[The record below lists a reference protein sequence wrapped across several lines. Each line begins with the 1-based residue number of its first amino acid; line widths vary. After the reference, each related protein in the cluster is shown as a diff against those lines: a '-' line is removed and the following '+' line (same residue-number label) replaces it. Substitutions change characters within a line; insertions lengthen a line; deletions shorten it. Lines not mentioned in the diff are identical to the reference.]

1 MGAVTAR
8 IHAFDWLRGLAV
20 LVMIQ
25 THALVLLV
33 PVVHTT
39 RAYRLL
45 NQVDG
50 LVAPS
55 FIFSAGFALAL
66 VQVRAGLAGRRR
78 AQAKKSLRRIG
89 EVLGVATLINA
100 IWFAPWKQPQML
112 LRLDILHCIG
122 LSLLLVLPLLVGLAH
137 QPRLLRWVTL
147 LAGLGLFAVAP
158 FGEQATGAWQ
168 VLFNT
173 KPGVLD
179 ATTGSPFPLLP
190 WAGYV
195 LLGASFGATV
205 ASMQRERELWAWA
218 ALLGGLGLALWSN
231 EATLRGAY
239 PPHDFWVTNPADAAR
254 RWTLVLGL
262 VAVFRLVERTWPRS
276 TTSGLARWAAGF
288 GTTSLSAYF
297 FHEMLLFQRHV
308 GLFTRFFRGQCD
320 WPLFWVLTAA
330 LIALTWLCV
339 RAWDRLAPRLRAK
352 LTASAAPPRPAS

>member
-1 MGAVTAR
+1 MTAASAR

-20 LVMIQ
+20 LVMVQ
-25 THALVLLV
+25 THALVLLDPAV
-33 PVVHTT
+33 KAT
-39 RAYRLL
+39 RAYRSLD
-45 NQVDG
+45 QVDG
-50 LVAPS
+50 LVAPA

-78 AQAKKSLRRIG
+78 QQAKKSLSRIG
-89 EVLGVATLINA
+89 EVLAVAMLINA
-100 IWFAPWKQPQML
+100 IWFSPWRQPLLL

-122 LSLLLVLPLLVGLAH
+122 LSLLLVLPVLVALAAR
-137 QPRLLRWVTL
+137 PRWLRWVTL
-147 LAGLGLFAVAP
+147 LGGLGVFAVAP

-168 VLFNT
+168 VLLNA

-218 ALLGGLGLALWSN
+218 ALLGGAGLALWSN
-231 EATLRGAY
+231 AGALRAAY
-239 PPHDFWVTNPADAAR
+239 PAHDFWVTNPADAAR

-262 VAVFRLVERTWPRS
+262 VATFRLVERTWPAAA
-276 TTSGLARWAAGF
+276 TSRLARWAAAF
-288 GTTSLSAYF
+288 GTSSLSAYF

-308 GLFTRFFRGQCD
+308 GLFTRFFRGRCD
-320 WPLFWVLTAA
+320 WPSYWALTAV
-330 LIALTWLCV
+330 LVALTWACV
-339 RAWDRLAPRLRAK
+339 RWWERVEPGLRAR
-352 LTASAAPPRPAS
+352 LTSKGAPPRPAS

>member
-1 MGAVTAR
+1 MSAASAR

-25 THALVLLV
+25 THALVLLD
-33 PVVHTT
+33 PAVHRTY
-39 RAYRLL
+39 AYRLI
-45 NQVDG
+45 QQIDG

-78 AQAKKSLRRIG
+78 EQAKKSLRRIS
-89 EVLGVATLINA
+89 EVLAVATLINA
-100 IWFAPWKQPQML
+100 IWFTPWRQPLLL
-112 LRLDILHCIG
+112 LRLDILQCIG
-122 LSLLLVLPLLVGLAH
+122 LSLLLVLPLLVGLAAH
-137 QPRLLRWVTL
+137 PRWLRWVTL
-147 LAGLGLFAVAP
+147 LGGLFVFAVAP

-205 ASMQRERELWAWA
+205 ASMRRERELWAWA
-218 ALLGGLGLALWSN
+218 ALLGGVGLALWSN
-231 EATLRGAY
+231 AGPLRAAY

-262 VAVFRLVERTWPRS
+262 VATFRLVERSWPA
-276 TTSGLARWAAGF
+276 TVTSPVARWAAAF
-288 GTTSLSAYF
+288 GTSSLSAYF

-308 GLFTRFFRGQCD
+308 GVFARFFRGKCD
-320 WPLFWVLTAA
+320 WPAFWALTAA
-330 LIALTWLCV
+330 LIALTWACV
-339 RAWDRLAPRLRAK
+339 RAWDRLEPRLRAR
-352 LTASAAPPRPAS
+352 LTSSGAPPRPAS